1 LLCDLRAQTITQG
14 VRSLEE
20 DIKGEE
26 DKIRAEQNISAACEI
41 KLLPWETVDE
51 QKSIL
56 TADLQEKILGLSAE
70 PMTFIEPPPSDC
82 GFQFALTPHITC
94 ATNMLQLDQQL
105 AKVLSAVIYY
115 LMCVLGCASVA
126 EVLLLS
132 VALCKRC
139 MQAHSRLIVKM
150 PEAMFWKNY
159 FYKVSLLRAAAGVE
173 PLTALTTA
181 HIVASTTPKAI
192 VAARHNLSDEEYG
205 KLTLFDTVLGLL
217 HCISFSKLVVVSR
230 LHHLQHYCSS
240 ILPKQE

>member
-1 LLCDLRAQTITQG
+1 MILADEYECGSYTIALLLCALHVQTITQG

-70 PMTFIEPPPSDC
+70 PMTFIEPPPSDS

-105 AKVLSAVIYY
+105 AKVTGSTVYETMCSNLIMCTCYSNSA
-115 LMCVLGCASVA
+115 
-126 EVLLLS
+126 
-132 VALCKRC
+132 
-139 MQAHSRLIVKM
+139 
-150 PEAMFWKNY
+150 
-159 FYKVSLLRAAAGVE
+159 
-173 PLTALTTA
+173 
-181 HIVASTTPKAI
+181 AI
-192 VAARHNLSDEEYG
+192 AVCDFVCRR
-205 KLTLFDTVLGLL
+205 TLV
-217 HCISFSKLVVVSR
+217 
-230 LHHLQHYCSS
+230 
-240 ILPKQE
+240 

>member
-1 LLCDLRAQTITQG
+1 MDLQTFDLVYPVCIPRNSTSSLQMRLLQHCFLLLYALRAQTITQG

-41 KLLPWETVDE
+41 KLLPWETIDE

-105 AKVLSAVIYY
+105 AKVLSAITCRT
-115 LMCVLGCASVA
+115 MCAS
-126 EVLLLS
+126 
-132 VALCKRC
+132 
-139 MQAHSRLIVKM
+139 M
-150 PEAMFWKNY
+150 
-159 FYKVSLLRAAAGVE
+159 
-173 PLTALTTA
+173 
-181 HIVASTTPKAI
+181 
-192 VAARHNLSDEEYG
+192 
-205 KLTLFDTVLGLL
+205 
-217 HCISFSKLVVVSR
+217 CI
-230 LHHLQHYCSS
+230 CSCN
-240 ILPKQE
+240 